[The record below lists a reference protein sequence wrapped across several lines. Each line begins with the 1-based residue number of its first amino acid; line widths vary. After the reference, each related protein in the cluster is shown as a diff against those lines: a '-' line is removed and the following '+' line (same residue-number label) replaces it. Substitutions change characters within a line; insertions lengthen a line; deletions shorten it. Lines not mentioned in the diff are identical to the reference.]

1 MIIRTKHWV
10 KIEKNRI
17 IINNDD
23 YVSNQPVCNYFYR
36 AASPKSSTLRRSD
49 LGNKLL
55 GPHHNDSVSQLG
67 TRRMNYIQLTDI
79 TTNGAKLENGK

>member
-1 MIIRTKHWV
+1 MRYATTSTRPRAPSLV
-10 KIEKNRI
+10 R
-17 IINNDD
+17 
-23 YVSNQPVCNYFYR
+23 YVGV
-36 AASPKSSTLRRSD
+36 TW